1 MITKNYIER
10 PSKRHLKFKDLKVGQ
25 VFFVSDCCGNDL
37 HMKTREIINYHG
49 DAVNCINL
57 ESGDID
63 YLDDDDEVWL
73 INKKINIT
81 FSDDDIV
88 EWTTEKED

>member
-25 VFFVSDCCGNDL
+25 IFLDDCGNLCMRIREFADL
-37 HMKTREIINYHG
+37 NGDDVNII
-49 DAVNCINL
+49 DL
-57 ESGDID
+57 ECAD
-63 YLDDDDEVWL
+63 LDWLDGNEDVRL

-88 EWTTEKED
+88 DWTTGKED

>member
-25 VFFVSDCCGNDL
+25 VFLDDCGNLCMRIREFADL
-37 HMKTREIINYHG
+37 NGDDMNII
-49 DAVNCINL
+49 DL
-57 ESGDID
+57 ESAEVDWLGDNE
-63 YLDDDDEVWL
+63 EVRL
-73 INKKINIT
+73 INKEINIT
-81 FSDDDIV
+81 FSDDDLI